1 MPEVRDQI
9 NTQSAASNTAVNKKT
24 KAQGLTFRRLFTK
37 PGVSP
42 YSEVEWELRNAQ
54 ITDSQGGM
62 IFEQKNVEV
71 PKDWSMTATNIV
83 ASKYLHGPIG
93 TVEPET
99 GLRHLVARVAETI
112 RDWGMKDGYFR
123 SSEDAA
129 TFHDEL
135 VHLLIRQHVAF
146 NSPVWFNVGCDRVEP
161 KSDATNWHWNFTT
174 NQVEFG
180 ATGYTRPQCS
190 ACFINSVRDSLDSIL
205 TLAKTEGMLFK
216 WGSGTGTNLS
226 TLRSSTEVLSGGGTA
241 SGPLSFMKG
250 FDAFA
255 GVIKSGGKTR
265 RAAKMVILNIDH
277 PDIVDFIECKSKE
290 EAKAHALVLQGYDGS
305 HPDSDAYSS
314 IFFQNANNSVR
325 VTDDF
330 MVAVM
335 RDTDFSTRS
344 IVDGRV
350 VKTYKA
356 KYLLEKISEATWHC
370 GDPGMQYDT
379 TVNRWHTSKNT
390 ARINASNPCS
400 EYMFLD
406 DTACNL
412 ASLNLMKFV
421 NSGGQFDVSAF
432 KHAVDITITAQEIL
446 VDNASYPTPQ
456 IGENSHNFRPLGLGY
471 ANLGA
476 LLMSMALPYDSDEGR
491 DVAGAITALM
501 CGEAYAQS
509 ARVAECMGPFPGY
522 PVNREPML
530 DVIRMHR
537 DAMRGI
543 KPDHVQTELLLAAQE
558 SWDTALSHGEKFG
571 FKNAQVT
578 VLAPTGTIGF
588 MMDCDTTGIEPDL
601 ALVKYKKLVGG
612 GLIKIVNNTV
622 PEALM
627 RLGYTPEQ
635 MSEIVSHIDQNGKI
649 EGAPHLKPA
658 HLPVFDCSLA
668 PAAGGRSIAST
679 GHVKM
684 MAAAQPF
691 LSGAISKTINMP
703 EESTVEDVMDAYIES
718 WKLGLKA
725 VAIYRDNSKR
735 SQPLSAA
742 GQKKDEKKPEAAA
755 VVEALQQEL
764 FARAQREK
772 MPAERASVTHKFSVG
787 GHEGYITVGMYEDG
801 RAGEI
806 FIKMSKEGSTLSGV
820 MDGLALTVSIGL
832 QYGVPLKVFVDKLLN
847 TRFEP
852 SGITANAN
860 IRFVSSVLDYLARW
874 LGGRFISA
882 DYLKLNNGGAPVE
895 AHAAGTELAHALP
908 FPAMPMAG
916 PKMPVSSSSP
926 SNAHEGAPTCSEC
939 GMLMVPNGACYKCE
953 NCGSTS
959 GCS

>member
-1 MPEVRDQI
+1 MPQVRDQI
-9 NTQSAASNTAVNKKT
+9 NTQSAASNTAVNKR

-93 TVEPET
+93 TDERET
-99 GLRHLVARVAETI
+99 GGRQLVARVAETI

-129 TFHDEL
+129 IFHDEL

-146 NSPVWFNVGCDRVEP
+146 NSPVWFNVGCERVEP
-161 KSDATNWHWNFTT
+161 KSDATNWHWNATT
-174 NQVEFG
+174 NRIEFG
-180 ATGYTRPQCS
+180 VTGYTRPQCS
-190 ACFINSVRDSLDSIL
+190 ACFINSVKDSLDSIL

-226 TLRSSTEVLSGGGTA
+226 TLRSSTEGLSGGGTA

-277 PDIVDFIECKSKE
+277 PDIVEFIECKRKE
-290 EAKAHALVLQGYDGS
+290 ERKAHVLIGQGYDSAIDG
-305 HPDSDAYSS
+305 DAYSS
-314 IFFQNANNSVR
+314 IFFQNANHSVR

-330 MVAVM
+330 MRAAAEDKDWWTKNVIDGQPAEKLRA
-335 RDTDFSTRS
+335 RD
-344 IVDGRV
+344 
-350 VKTYKA
+350 
-356 KYLLEKISEATWHC
+356 LLFKISDSTWHC

-432 KHAVDITITAQEIL
+432 KHAVDISITAQEIL

-456 IGENSHNFRPLGLGY
+456 IAENSHNFRPLGLGY

-491 DVAGAITALM
+491 DVAASITALM

-509 ARVAECMGPFPGY
+509 APTAESMEPFAGFE
-522 PVNREPML
+522 VNREPML
-530 DVIRMHR
+530 DVMGMHR

-543 KPDHVQTELLLAAQE
+543 KREHVQPELYMAAQE

-578 VLAPTGTIGF
+578 VLAPTGTICF
-588 MMDCDTTGIEPDL
+588 MMDLDTSGIEPDL

-649 EGAPHLKPA
+649 EGAPHLKPE

-668 PAAGGRSIAST
+668 PAGGGRSITWT

-725 VAIYRDNSKR
+725 VAIYRDKSKR
-735 SQPLSAA
+735 SQPLTAA
-742 GQKKDEKKPEAAA
+742 GQKKDEKKPEVAA
-755 VVEALQQEL
+755 VVEAMQQEL

-772 MPAERASVTHKFSVG
+772 MPAERASVT
-787 GHEGYITVGMYEDG
+787 
-801 RAGEI
+801 
-806 FIKMSKEGSTLSGV
+806 
-820 MDGLALTVSIGL
+820 
-832 QYGVPLKVFVDKLLN
+832 Q
-847 TRFEP
+847 
-852 SGITANAN
+852 
-860 IRFVSSVLDYLARW
+860 
-874 LGGRFISA
+874 
-882 DYLKLNNGGAPVE
+882 
-895 AHAAGTELAHALP
+895 
-908 FPAMPMAG
+908 
-916 PKMPVSSSSP
+916 
-926 SNAHEGAPTCSEC
+926 
-939 GMLMVPNGACYKCE
+939 
-953 NCGSTS
+953 
-959 GCS
+959 